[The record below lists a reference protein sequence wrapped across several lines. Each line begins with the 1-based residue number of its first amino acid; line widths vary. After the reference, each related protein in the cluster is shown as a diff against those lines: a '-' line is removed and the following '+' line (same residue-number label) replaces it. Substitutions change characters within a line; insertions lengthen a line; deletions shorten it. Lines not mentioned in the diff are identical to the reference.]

1 MDFEEFSHVVISVVT
16 VSVAFAIAITGSL
29 DVSREFASTF
39 VEVLITVGAGFVLH
53 ELAHKYA
60 AQRYGA
66 IAIYRAWTA
75 GLALAVVLAV
85 AFGFVFAAP
94 GAVYI
99 YGRHLTREQNGKIAI
114 AGPLAN
120 YALAIAFF
128 LLLQGSPSAQGFLAY
143 GAQVNLF
150 LAFFNLLPF
159 GPLDGAKV
167 YHWNRAAWAAA
178 IVPAFALLFLL

>member
-1 MDFEEFSHVVISVVT
+1 M
-16 VSVAFAIAITGSL
+16 
-29 DVSREFASTF
+29 
-39 VEVLITVGAGFVLH
+39 
-53 ELAHKYA
+53 
-60 AQRYGA
+60 
-66 IAIYRAWTA
+66 
-75 GLALAVVLAV
+75 LAV